1 MQKIE
6 LYYYLFAGMLQRR
19 SFILIGLETVKPA
32 IIFAPQS
39 DDLTKMLRAGAW
51 NTRLLSS
58 SRPRQRPTDSFLTTL
73 KNDFNLFKS
82 VSKDVVHQKCSD
94 AYVLYEQFSRRNEV
108 REAREKVSKIRVNTY
123 FFRIFSDSFIL

>member
-1 MQKIE
+1 
-6 LYYYLFAGMLQRR
+6 
-19 SFILIGLETVKPA
+19 
-32 IIFAPQS
+32 
-39 DDLTKMLRAGAW
+39 MLRAGAW